1 MQKENNKY
9 STFETIIK
17 KNSHL
22 KNIELA
28 KKVGKSISWVK
39 VFKAFM
45 RAENKEKYKDTKNPI
60 YKAIYRMWLQDAKAQ
75 QKEEEKDI
83 LKRLKKELKECKE
96 LLSYTNQELEK
107 YKIKYIEVNNS
118 YNFFLANLKEKK
130 EEAKKEIE
138 IKYEPIWKKKL
149 VEIAKKEKK
158 LQETIEQYEI
168 AKNEYLYDN
177 KDFKRTLKLWTII
190 IIIGFFLFLIKYIL
204 K

>member
-22 KNIELA
+22 KNEQLA

-45 RAENKEKYKDTKNPI
+45 RAENKEKYKNTKNPI

-96 LLSYTNQELEK
+96 LLSYTNDELEE
-107 YKIKYIEVNNS
+107 YKIKYTQITQS
-118 YNFFLANLKEKK
+118 YNFFLANLKEEK
-130 EEAKKEIE
+130 EKAKKEIE
-138 IKYEPIWKKKL
+138 KKYKPIWEKNLKKIYQEEKEL
-149 VEIAKKEKK
+149 KEK
-158 LQETIEQYEI
+158 IEEYRI
-168 AKNEYLYDN
+168 IKNEYFD
-177 KDFKRTLKLWTII
+177 KEREFKIIIRALII
-190 IIIGFFLFLIKYIL
+190 IITILSLLFLFKCL
-204 K
+204 